1 MATLSERLFPGS
13 RSRRS
18 RHQPHRRRAV
28 ALEGLENRIVLT
40 QIQYG
45 LFDTGVDLTGN
56 ALAGGATDPNYS
68 LSGTTGMGAVVASKL
83 PIAWIANTGT
93 SAWIAPS
100 ADQAAGTSL
109 PGTYDYQTTFTVPA
123 SLAGAGLITGSF
135 TADDALTD
143 VLINGVSTGFS
154 GSGPL
159 DASTPLSVSGNF
171 VAGSNTLTFQV
182 LNSGLI
188 PSATGID
195 IRNLG
200 LNVAPAV
207 ALTQATEAV
216 AYGGTATDTGTFA
229 DPDAGDTVTLTSS
242 QGTVTQTGDQSG
254 TFTFTQSN
262 ITTGGPV
269 TITATDE
276 HGNARTTTFTIGVTA
291 PSISAGGT
299 ASTAQSGGPATLVDP
314 NVTITDVGGPNLT
327 SLSVSIGTNFTASED
342 QLLFTPQ
349 NGITGSYNTATGILT
364 LSGTATPAQYQTA
377 LRSVE
382 YQDTNANPVTAN
394 RLPRTISFS
403 IAPGDYD
410 PDNGHFYQVIS
421 DPNISWTD
429 AKTAADASTLFGLKG
444 YLATLTSAAEN
455 TFAYEKAQFDGW
467 IGGSDAASPGV
478 WAWADG
484 PENGLQFWSGT
495 VGGTAVARQY
505 NNWAPNQPDDSGGNQ
520 QYLRFL
526 GAGAW
531 DDYDNTG
538 FSPGYLIEF
547 GGSAGDPTLQLTSST
562 TVDVTSVSD
571 TPVVTSTTA
580 LVNTANTTITGTADA
595 GSLVKIYHISS
606 GTGTT
611 PVSVVVASE
620 QLDPGQTSFSI
631 VTPLSPNTTN
641 NFVATATEG
650 TASESAPAVVPTITS
665 DTLPPAPPTVTS
677 PAMAITVKAGP
688 DEITGTAE
696 AGSLVNLYADTNG
709 DGQIDDGEVV
719 VGTEQLAA
727 GQTTFSF
734 DATLAA
740 NAANHFLVTAS
751 DAVGNVS
758 GVAVVPTITTDS
770 IAPAP
775 PTVITPAA
783 ATLVQMGPY
792 TVTGTAEAGS
802 LVQIY
807 GDTNDNGS
815 LDTGEVVVGTEQLA
829 AGQTSYS
836 ISVPLAANA
845 VNYFLVTA
853 SDAAGNVSGVAV
865 VPTITTDSIVP
876 APPTVITP
884 AAATLVQMG
893 PYTVTGTAEAG
904 SLVQIYGDTNDNGTI
919 DTGEVVVG
927 SEQLASGQ
935 TSYSISVP
943 LAANAVNH
951 FLVTASDSLGNVSG
965 VAVVPTITTDSSA
978 PAAPVITDPSSATTV
993 TVTTVTISGTAEAG
1007 SLVNLY
1013 SDINGNG
1020 QIDATDSVVGTEQ
1033 LAAGQ
1038 TAFSFNVALGSTGYG
1053 AYHFLATATDAVGN
1067 VSAIAV
1073 VPTITYQA
1081 VTPPG
1086 NLNPSFSGT
1095 VFLDQNASAFL
1106 DTGEPGLAGRTVYL
1120 DLQGTKTFATGD
1132 PTTTTDASGNFT
1144 FNGYTNTQYTVR
1156 EDTTQDIYDRYVVDQ
1171 NAFNT
1176 AGTQTVGVVPFSPI
1190 YPIPVVPNPFN
1201 GNSGTDADSRYVQAL
1216 YKAILGRT
1224 GGDPEIAA
1232 WVGEMSNG
1240 TTAQQVATLINNSP
1254 EHRTDQ
1260 VAAFY
1265 SAFLHRG
1272 TDPYSVGWVQ
1282 ELESG
1287 VSEEKVAEGILSSNE
1302 YLSAHTDSS
1311 LFVHDL
1317 YLDVLGRQGEAVG
1330 IAAWEADLAA
1340 GMTQTAVVARFVES
1354 PEANDQI
1361 VESLYT
1367 ADLNRQRE
1375 GGGSATWTT
1384 LLAEGV
1390 SAGNVAS
1397 GILSSP
1403 EFQSDSTPAG
1413 ITVPPIP

>member
-1 MATLSERLFPGS
+1 MA
-13 RSRRS
+13 
-18 RHQPHRRRAV
+18 V
-28 ALEGLENRIVLT
+28 EGLENRIVLT
-40 QIQYG
+40 QFQYG

-56 ALAGGATDPNYS
+56 ALDGGATDSNYT
-68 LSGTTGMGAVVASKL
+68 LQGTNGMSAVVASQL
-83 PIAWIANTGT
+83 PSAWIANTGT

-100 ADQAAGTSL
+100 ANQAAGTSL
-109 PGTYDYQTTFTVPA
+109 PGPYGYQTTITVPA
-123 SLAGAGLITGSF
+123 ALAGNGLLTGSF
-135 TADDALTD
+135 TADDALTG
-143 VLINGVSTGFS
+143 VLINGVSTGFNGS
-154 GSGPL
+154 GSL
-159 DASTPLSVSGNF
+159 DVSTPLSVSGNF
-171 VAGSNTLTFQV
+171 TGSTTLTFQV
-182 LNSGLI
+182 FNAGTV
-188 PSATGID
+188 PTATGLD
-195 IRNLG
+195 LRNLT
-200 LNVAPAV
+200 LNLAPAV
-207 ALTQATEAV
+207 AVTQATAAV
-216 AYGGTATDTGTFA
+216 AYGATVTDTGTFA

-242 QGTVTQTGDQSG
+242 QGTVTQTGNQSG
-254 TFTFTQSN
+254 TFTFTETN
-262 ITTGGPV
+262 VTTGGPV

-276 HGNARTTTFTIGVTA
+276 HGNARTATFTIGVTA
-291 PSISAGGT
+291 PSITAGGT
-299 ASTAQSGGPATLVDP
+299 ASTAQSGGPATVVDP
-314 NVTITDVGGPNLT
+314 SVTITDVGGPSLT
-327 SLSVSIGTNFTASED
+327 ALSVSIGTNFTASED

-349 NGITGSYNTATGILT
+349 NGITGNYNQATGILT
-364 LSGTATPAQYQTA
+364 LTGTATPAQYQTA

-394 RLPRTISFS
+394 RSPRTISFS
-403 IAPGDYD
+403 IAPGDFD
-410 PDNGHFYQVIS
+410 PANGHFYQVIN

-429 AKTAADASTLFGLKG
+429 AKAAADASTLFGLKG

-455 TFAYEKAQFDGW
+455 TFAYEKAQFNGW

-495 VGGTAVARQY
+495 VGGTVVAGQY
-505 NNWAPNQPDDSGGNQ
+505 DNWAPSQPDDSGGNQ
-520 QYLRFL
+520 RYLRFQV
-526 GAGAW
+526 GGVW

-538 FSPGYLIEF
+538 FSPGYLIEY
-547 GGSAGDPTLQLTSST
+547 GGSAGDPTLQLTSSA
-562 TVDVTSVSD
+562 TVNVGSVTD

-580 LVNTANTTITGTADA
+580 LVNTATTTITGTADA
-595 GSLVKIYHISS
+595 GSLVKIYHTVS

-611 PVSVVVASE
+611 PISVVVATE
-620 QLDPGQTSFSI
+620 QLAPGQTAFSI
-631 VTPLSPNTTN
+631 VTPLSPNIAN
-641 NFVATATEG
+641 NFFATATEG
-650 TASESAPAVVPTITS
+650 TASESAGAVVPTITS
-665 DTLPPAPPTVTS
+665 DTLAPAPPTVTS

-696 AGSLVNLYADTNG
+696 AGSLVNLYSDTNG

-727 GQTTFSF
+727 GQTTFGINV
-734 DATLAA
+734 TLRA
-740 NAANHFLVTAS
+740 NAANHFLATAS

-783 ATLVQMGPY
+783 ATLARQGPY
-792 TVTGTAEAGS
+792 AITGTAEAGS

-807 GDTNDNGS
+807 GDTNDSGTIN
-815 LDTGEVVVGTEQLA
+815 TGEVVVGTEQLA

-836 ISVPLAANA
+836 ISVPLVANAANH
-845 VNYFLVTA
+845 FLATA

-865 VPTITTDSIVP
+865 VPTITTDSIAP

-884 AAATLVQMG
+884 AAATLARQG
-893 PYTVTGTAEAG
+893 PYAITGTAEAG
-904 SLVQIYGDTNDNGTI
+904 SLVQIYADTNDSGTI

-927 SEQLASGQ
+927 FEQLAPGQ

-943 LAANAVNH
+943 LVANAANH
-951 FLVTASDSLGNVSG
+951 FLATASDAAGNVSG
-965 VAVVPTITTDSSA
+965 VAVVPTITTDSIA
-978 PAAPVITDPSSATTV
+978 PAAPVITNPSSAITV
-993 TVTTVTISGTAEAG
+993 TVTTTTITGTAEAG

-1013 SDINGNG
+1013 SDSNGNG
-1020 QIDATDSVVGTEQ
+1020 QIDGVDSVVGTEQ

-1038 TAFSFNVALGSTGYG
+1038 TAFSFNVTVGSTGYG
-1053 AYHFLATATDAVGN
+1053 AYHFLARATDAVGN
-1067 VSAIAV
+1067 VSATAV
-1073 VPTITYQA
+1073 VPTINYQA

-1095 VFLDQNASAFL
+1095 VFLDLYASAFPG
-1106 DTGEPGLAGRTVYL
+1106 TGEPGLAGRTVYL
-1120 DLQGTKTFATGD
+1120 DLQGTKTFAAGD
-1132 PTTTTDASGNFT
+1132 PTTTTDAAGNFT
-1144 FNGYTNTQYTVR
+1144 FNGYTNTQFTVR
-1156 EDTTQDIYDRYVVDQ
+1156 EDTTQDTYDRYVVDQ
-1171 NAFNT
+1171 NSFNT

-1190 YPIPVVPNPFN
+1190 FPIPVVPNPFT
-1201 GNSGTDADSRYVQAL
+1201 GNSGIDADSRYVQAL

-1240 TTAQQVATLINNSP
+1240 ATEQQVATQIINSP

-1272 TDPYSVGWVQ
+1272 TDPLSVGWVQ

-1287 VSEEKVAEGILSSNE
+1287 VSEEKVAEGILTSSE

-1317 YLDVLGRQGEAVG
+1317 YLDVLGRQGEATG
-1330 IAAWEADLAA
+1330 IAAWESDLAG
-1340 GMTQTAVVARFVES
+1340 GMTQAAVVARFVES

-1403 EFQSDSTPAG
+1403 EFQSDTTPVGVIA
-1413 ITVPPIP
+1413 PPIA